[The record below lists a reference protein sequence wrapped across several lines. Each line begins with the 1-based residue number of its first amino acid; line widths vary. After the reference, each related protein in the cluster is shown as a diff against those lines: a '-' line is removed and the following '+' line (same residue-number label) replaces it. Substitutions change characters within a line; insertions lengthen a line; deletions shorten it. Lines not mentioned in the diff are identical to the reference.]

1 MVVMIMINGDYN
13 DDDNEG
19 DSNVIVE
26 VLMVMKLWIISSKVR
41 TTAYR
46 LCSAAYHLEVIS

>member
-1 MVVMIMINGDYN
+1 MKSGSDDN

-26 VLMVMKLWIISSKVR
+26 VLMVMKL
-41 TTAYR
+41 
-46 LCSAAYHLEVIS
+46 

>member
-1 MVVMIMINGDYN
+1 MINGDYN

>member
-1 MVVMIMINGDYN
+1 MKSGSDYN

-26 VLMVMKLWIISSKVR
+26 VLMVMKL
-41 TTAYR
+41 
-46 LCSAAYHLEVIS
+46 